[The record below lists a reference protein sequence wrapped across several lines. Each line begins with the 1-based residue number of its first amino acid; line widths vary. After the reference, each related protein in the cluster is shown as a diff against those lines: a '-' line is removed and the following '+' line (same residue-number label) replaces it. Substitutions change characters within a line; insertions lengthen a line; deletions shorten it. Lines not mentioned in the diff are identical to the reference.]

1 MSPRPVKRPD
11 KRRPPKRR
19 ADAETLDIT
28 PLIPEDR
35 QVIDSYGPGRFQIA
49 GVVYT
54 GPVLVF
60 PNAVLNWDVADS
72 GDIFSALDPATLAAV
87 AGANPAIE
95 VLLFG
100 TGTKTEF
107 VRPSLKASVKQSIGL
122 SPDAMET
129 GAACRTYNILLAEGR
144 RVAAALLPI

>member
-1 MSPRPVKRPD
+1 M
-11 KRRPPKRR
+11 
-19 ADAETLDIT
+19 DIT

-60 PNAVLNWDVADS
+60 PNAVLTWDVADS
-72 GDIFSALDPATLAAV
+72 ADIFSALDPATLGAI
-87 AGANPAIE
+87 AGANPVIE

-100 TGTKTEF
+100 TGAKTEF

-122 SPDAMET
+122 MPDAMET

-144 RVAAALLPI
+144 RVAAALLPL

>member
-1 MSPRPVKRPD
+1 MN
-11 KRRPPKRR
+11 PPLGKKLHRKR
-19 ADAETLDIT
+19 ADDRPLDIT

-49 GVVYT
+49 GIAYT

-60 PNAVLNWDVADS
+60 PNAVLDWDISDTA
-72 GDIFSALDPATLAAV
+72 DIFASLSPTSLAAV

-95 VLLFG
+95 VLLLG
-100 TGTKTEF
+100 TGTRTEF
-107 VRPSLKASVKQSIGL
+107 VRPSVKASIKQAIGL
-122 SPDAMET
+122 MPDAMET

-144 RVAAALLPI
+144 RVVAALLPV